1 VRKTARSTAVG
12 EPRLRGVERK
22 LATAMFVDLV
32 DSTALV
38 SGSDPEVVRRRVTGF
53 FERAARHIGA
63 YGGTVEKFAGD
74 AVVAVFGVPTAH
86 EDDAERAVRAATAIL
101 ETGDGELAVRIGIES
116 GEVVAEDG
124 DSTFATGE
132 ALNVAARLQQSAAPG
147 EILVGPTAHGL
158 LVGAVVAEPAG
169 QRALKGLPADLP
181 VWRVVCAD
189 GRAGR
194 PLSVAAPYVGREEE
208 LDLLHNAYAR
218 AARDRR
224 AQLVT
229 IFGEP
234 GIGKSRLA
242 REFFSGLER
251 TTVLSGRS
259 LPFGEGLVYRPLAEM
274 VQDAAGIS
282 EDDSP
287 EEAIEKLRDACSSD
301 AIADLLGLASGVLD
315 TVSGDR
321 RGQEI
326 AWAAHEW
333 ATTLA
338 EAQPLVLGFEDL
350 HWAEEPL
357 LDLVEHLADRI
368 DDAPVLIVC
377 LARPELLDA
386 RPGWGG
392 GRRRAITIELGPLPD
407 HETGILVDALVKG
420 SPLPD
425 DLRTALLDK
434 TEGNP
439 LFVEETVRL
448 LVEEGSSAAVRIPD
462 TLQALIAA
470 RIDRLPPGSKSVLR
484 HGSVVGR
491 VFWRGAICELD
502 PELDVDT
509 ALADLVDRQL
519 LTREPLSTVTD
530 EVAYRFRHVL
540 IRDVAYRGLT
550 KSERA
555 RLHRVFASWL
565 RAHSP
570 DELVETHAYHLDRAA
585 ALTAELD
592 GQVPDDLRTEA
603 GAALERA
610 GRRALAREANRTARR
625 LLLRSIEL
633 EPTLERRFEAAR
645 AAWRLWELPAAADEM
660 ELARAL
666 AREEGERTIEGL
678 ALTVLA
684 EIALNR
690 NADVSQARRLGTQAD
705 ELLSDAPG
713 DARAEVLTLLSSV
726 GWWEGDLDSVERYTN
741 EALEIRRGRPDL
753 ESLALVELAGAHLAR
768 LDLAAAEVALA
779 EASALAETSG
789 SLSARAWS
797 ARIRGSIL
805 LRKGQFDEAA
815 AAFRLA
821 FDLFDEVGAAADAA
835 RSRQLEG
842 VALWRAG
849 DPERAETLV
858 RESVRTLLSLQERG
872 KIVEA
877 QRTLAEI
884 VLAQGHVEEAER
896 WALSAVESVGMQDM
910 MSRSNVSMVLGQV
923 RAAQGRD
930 VEAEL
935 LLREAVELLAATD
948 LRNSEPEPLTA
959 LAGFLRGQGR
969 GDEAAGL
976 EVRIDAL
983 LRPERAVRII

>member
-1 VRKTARSTAVG
+1 M
-12 EPRLRGVERK
+12 ERK

-32 DSTALV
+32 DSTRLV
-38 SGSDPEVVRRRVTGF
+38 SASDPEIVRRRVTGF
-53 FERAARHIGA
+53 FEQAAGQIAA

-101 ETGDGELAVRIGIES
+101 EGVEREGELAVRIGIEA
-116 GEVVAEDG
+116 GEVVAESG

-132 ALNVAARLQQSAAPG
+132 ALNVAARLQQSASPG
-147 EILVGPTAHGL
+147 EILMGPTAHGL
-158 LVGAVVAEPAG
+158 TIGAVVVEPAG
-169 QRALKGLPADLP
+169 ERELKGLPRELV
-181 VWRVVCAD
+181 VWRVICAD
-189 GRAGR
+189 GHAGR

-208 LDLLHNAYAR
+208 LQLLENAYAR
-218 AARDRR
+218 AVRDRR

-229 IFGEP
+229 IYGEP

-242 REFFSGLER
+242 REFFAGLER
-251 TTVLSGRS
+251 TTVLTGRS
-259 LPFGEGLVYRPLAEM
+259 LPFGEGLAYRPLAEM

-315 TVSGDR
+315 TVSGER

-333 ATTLA
+333 ATSLA
-338 EAQPLVLGFEDL
+338 EAQPLVLGFEDV

-392 GRRRAITIELGPLPD
+392 GRRRAVTIELGPLPD
-407 HETGILVDALVKG
+407 HETGMLVDALIEG
-420 SPLPD
+420 SPLPE
-425 DLRTALLDK
+425 DLRAALLDK

-448 LVEEGSSAAVRIPD
+448 LVEEGDTATVRIPD

-470 RIDRLPPGSKSVLR
+470 RIDRLPPGSRSVLR

-502 PELDVDT
+502 PELDVDS

-519 LTREPLSTVTD
+519 LTREPLSTVTG

-555 RLHRVFASWL
+555 RLHRVFAAWL

-592 GQVPDDLRTEA
+592 GRVPDDLRAEA
-603 GAALERA
+603 ATALERA
-610 GRRALAREANRTARR
+610 GLRALAREANRTARR
-625 LLLRSIEL
+625 LLLRSLEL

-660 ELARAL
+660 EQARAE
-666 AREEGERTIEGL
+666 AHEAGERQIEGL
-678 ALTVLA
+678 ALAALA
-684 EIALNR
+684 EIALYR
-690 NADVSQARRLGTQAD
+690 SADVTEARRLGQQAND
-705 ELLSDAPG
+705 LLLDAPG
-713 DARAEVLTLLSSV
+713 AARAEILTVLSSV
-726 GWWEGDLDSVERYTN
+726 GWFEGDLDSVERYTN
-741 EALEIRRGRPDL
+741 EALAIREGRADL

-768 LDLAAAEVALA
+768 LDLAQAESVLADAEALA
-779 EASALAETSG
+779 ESSG

-797 ARIRGSIL
+797 ARVRGSIL
-805 LRKGQFDEAA
+805 LRKGRFEEAA
-815 AAFRLA
+815 AAFHA
-821 FDLFDEVGAAADAA
+821 AYELFDEIGVAPDAA

-849 DPERAETLV
+849 DSERAETLV
-858 RESVRTLLSLQERG
+858 RETVRTLLSLQERG

-910 MSRSNVSMVLGQV
+910 MSRSNVSMVLGLV

-930 VEAEL
+930 DEAEL
-935 LLREAVELLAATD
+935 LLREAIDLLAATD
-948 LRNSEPEPLTA
+948 LRNSEPEPLAA
-959 LAGFLRGQGR
+959 LAGFLRKRGR
-969 GDEAAGL
+969 DDEAAVL
-976 EVRIDAL
+976 EDRIEAL
-983 LRPERAVRII
+983 LQPERAARII

>member
-1 VRKTARSTAVG
+1 M
-12 EPRLRGVERK
+12 ERK

-32 DSTALV
+32 DSTGLV
-38 SGSDPEVVRRRVTGF
+38 SGSDPEIVRRRVTGF
-53 FERAARHIGA
+53 FDRAAGHIAA

-101 ETGDGELAVRIGIES
+101 ETLGQGLAARIGIES
-116 GEVVAEDG
+116 GEVVAESG

-132 ALNVAARLQQSAAPG
+132 ALNVAARLQQSAEPG
-147 EILVGPTAHGL
+147 EVLMGPTAHGL
-158 LVGAVVAEPAG
+158 TVGSVVAEPLG
-169 QRALKGLPADLP
+169 ERALKGLPGDMA
-181 VWRVVCAD
+181 VWRVICAET
-189 GRAGR
+189 RAGR
-194 PLSVAAPYVGREEE
+194 RLSIAAPYVGREEE
-208 LDLLHNAYAR
+208 LQLLENAYAR
-218 AARDRR
+218 VVRDRR

-229 IFGEP
+229 IFGAP

-242 REFFSGLER
+242 REFFAGLER
-251 TTVLSGRS
+251 TTVLTGRA

-287 EEAIEKLRDACSSD
+287 EEAIEKLREACSSD

-315 TVSGDR
+315 TVSGER

-326 AWAAHEW
+326 GWAAHEW
-333 ATTLA
+333 ATSLA
-338 EAQPLVLGFEDL
+338 EAQPLVLGFEDV

-368 DDAPVLIVC
+368 DDAPVLLVC

-407 HETGILVDALVKG
+407 TETSMLVDALVKDA
-420 SPLPD
+420 PLPED
-425 DLRTALLDK
+425 IRTALLDK

-448 LVEEGSSAAVRIPD
+448 LLEEGDSASVRIPD
-462 TLQALIAA
+462 SLQALIAA
-470 RIDRLPPGSKSVLR
+470 RIDRLQPSSKSVLR
-484 HGSVVGR
+484 HGAVVGR

-502 PELDVDT
+502 PELEVDT
-509 ALADLVDRQL
+509 ALEDLVERQL
-519 LTREPLSTVTD
+519 LTREPLSTVTG

-565 RAHSP
+565 REHSP

-585 ALTAELD
+585 ALTAEID
-592 GQVPDDLRTEA
+592 GRVPDDLRAEA

-625 LLLRSIEL
+625 LLLRALEL

-645 AAWRLWELPAAADEM
+645 AAWRLWELPAAPDEM
-660 ELARAL
+660 EQV
-666 AREEGERTIEGL
+666 REAAHEAGEPTYEGL
-678 ALTVLA
+678 ALTALA

-690 NADVSQARRLGTQAD
+690 NADVSQARTLGQQANA
-705 ELLSDAPG
+705 LLADAPG
-713 DARAEVLTLLSSV
+713 DARAEVLTVLSSV

-741 EALEIRRGRPDL
+741 EALEIREGRPDQ

-768 LDLAAAEVALA
+768 LDLAQAESVLA
-779 EASALAETSG
+779 QASALAEESG
-789 SLSARAWS
+789 SLSALAWS
-797 ARIRGSIL
+797 ARIGGSIF
-805 LRKGQFDEAA
+805 LRKGRFDEAA
-815 AAFRLA
+815 AFFHRAYE
-821 FDLFDEVGAAADAA
+821 LFDEVGAAPDAA
-835 RSRQLEG
+835 RARQLEG
-842 VALWRAG
+842 VAIWRAG

-858 RESVRTLLSLQERG
+858 RETVRQLLSLQERG

-884 VLAQGHVEEAER
+884 VLSQGHVEEAER

-910 MSRSNVSMVLGQV
+910 MSRSNVNMVLGLV

-930 VEAEL
+930 AEAEL
-935 LLREAVELLAATD
+935 LLREAVDLLATTD
-948 LRNSEPEPLTA
+948 LRNSEPEPLAA
-959 LAGFLRGQGR
+959 LAGFLRAHGR
-969 GDEAAGL
+969 EDEAAAL
-976 EVRIDAL
+976 DERIEQL
-983 LRPERAVRII
+983 LQPERAARII

>member
-1 VRKTARSTAVG
+1 M
-12 EPRLRGVERK
+12 ERK
-22 LATAMFVDLV
+22 LATALFVDLV

-38 SGSDPEVVRRRVTGF
+38 SGSDPEIVRRRVTGF
-53 FERAARHIGA
+53 FERAAGHIAA

-101 ETGDGELAVRIGIES
+101 ESGDGGLAVRIGIES
-116 GEVVAEDG
+116 GEVVAESG

-147 EILVGPTAHGL
+147 EILMGPTAHGL
-158 LVGAVVAEPAG
+158 TLGAVVVEPGGA
-169 QRALKGLPADLP
+169 RVLKGLPDDMP
-181 VWRVVCAD
+181 VWRVICAD
-189 GRAGR
+189 GKAGR

-208 LDLLHNAYAR
+208 LELLQNAYAR
-218 AARDRR
+218 VVRDRR

-242 REFFSGLER
+242 REFFAGLER
-251 TTVLSGRS
+251 TTVLAGRS

-274 VQDAAGIS
+274 VQAAAGIS

-287 EEAIEKLRDACSSD
+287 EEAIEKLREACSSD

-326 AWAAHEW
+326 SWAAHEW
-333 ATTLA
+333 ATSLA
-338 EAQPLVLGFEDL
+338 EAQPLVLGFEDV

-368 DDAPVLIVC
+368 DDAPVLLVC
-377 LARPELLDA
+377 LARPELLDS

-407 HETGILVDALVKG
+407 HETGMLVDALVKDL
-420 SPLPD
+420 PLPD

-448 LVEEGSSAAVRIPD
+448 LVDEGDTAGVRIPD

-484 HGSVVGR
+484 HGAVVGR

-502 PELDVDT
+502 PELDVDS

-519 LTREPLSTVTD
+519 LTREPLSTVTG
-530 EVAYRFRHVL
+530 EQAYRFRHVL

-565 RAHSP
+565 RVHSP
-570 DELVETHAYHLDRAA
+570 EELVETHAYHLDRAA
-585 ALTAELD
+585 ALLAELD
-592 GQVPDDLRTEA
+592 GRVPDDLRAEA
-603 GAALERA
+603 SAALERA
-610 GRRALAREANRTARR
+610 GQRALAREANRTARR
-625 LLLRSIEL
+625 LLLRTLEL

-660 ELARAL
+660 EQVRELAHEA
-666 AREEGERTIEGL
+666 GEPTIEGL
-678 ALTVLA
+678 ALTALA

-690 NADVSQARRLGTQAD
+690 NADVSQARTARPAGQRAPLGCTGRRTGRGTDAAVGRRL
-705 ELLSDAPG
+705 
-713 DARAEVLTLLSSV
+713 V
-726 GWWEGDLDSVERYTN
+726 G
-741 EALEIRRGRPDL
+741 GRPR
-753 ESLALVELAGAHLAR
+753 ERRAVHERGARDPGRQSRPREPRAR
-768 LDLAAAEVALA
+768 R
-779 EASALAETSG
+779 
-789 SLSARAWS
+789 ARRRAP
-797 ARIRGSIL
+797 R
-805 LRKGQFDEAA
+805 
-815 AAFRLA
+815 
-821 FDLFDEVGAAADAA
+821 AA
-835 RSRQLEG
+835 RSRTG
-842 VALWRAG
+842 G
-849 DPERAETLV
+849 ERARARRRPSPRRAAASPPGRGARASAARSCSARV
-858 RESVRTLLSLQERG
+858 GSRTPRPRSTRPTSSSTRSARLRMPPARG
-872 KIVEA
+872 SSRA
-877 QRTLAEI
+877 
-884 VLAQGHVEEAER
+884 
-896 WALSAVESVGMQDM
+896 
-910 MSRSNVSMVLGQV
+910 SRSGAPATPSAP
-923 RAAQGRD
+923 RRSSARPCARSCRCRSAGRSSRRSGRLPRSCSPRD
-930 VEAEL
+930 TS
-935 LLREAVELLAATD
+935 RKP
-948 LRNSEPEPLTA
+948 S
-959 LAGFLRGQGR
+959 AGRS
-969 GDEAAGL
+969 
-976 EVRIDAL
+976 
-983 LRPERAVRII
+983 RPSSPSGCRT

>member
-1 VRKTARSTAVG
+1 
-12 EPRLRGVERK
+12 
-22 LATAMFVDLV
+22 M
-32 DSTALV
+32 
-38 SGSDPEVVRRRVTGF
+38 
-53 FERAARHIGA
+53 
-63 YGGTVEKFAGD
+63 
-74 AVVAVFGVPTAH
+74 
-86 EDDAERAVRAATAIL
+86 
-101 ETGDGELAVRIGIES
+101 
-116 GEVVAEDG
+116 
-124 DSTFATGE
+124 
-132 ALNVAARLQQSAAPG
+132 
-147 EILVGPTAHGL
+147 GPTAHGL
-158 LVGAVVAEPAG
+158 TIGAVVAEPAG
-169 QRALKGLPADLP
+169 ERELKGLPRELV
-181 VWRVVCAD
+181 VWRVICAD

-194 PLSVAAPYVGREEE
+194 PLSIAAPYVGREEE
-208 LDLLHNAYAR
+208 LELLGNAYAR
-218 AARDRR
+218 VVRDRR

-242 REFFSGLER
+242 REFYSGLER
-251 TTVLSGRS
+251 TTVLTGRA

-315 TVSGDR
+315 TVSGER

-333 ATTLA
+333 ATSLA
-338 EAQPLVLGFEDL
+338 EAQPLVLGFEDV

-357 LDLVEHLADRI
+357 LDLIDHLADRI

-407 HETGILVDALVKG
+407 HETGMLVDALVKDL
-420 SPLPD
+420 PLPD

-448 LVEEGSSAAVRIPD
+448 LVEEGDGAAVRIPD

-470 RIDRLPPGSKSVLR
+470 RIDRLPPGSRSVLR
-484 HGSVVGR
+484 HGAVVGR

-502 PELDVDT
+502 PELDVDS

-519 LTREPLSTVTD
+519 LTREPLSTLSG
-530 EVAYRFRHVL
+530 EVAYRFRHVM

-592 GQVPDDLRTEA
+592 GRVPDDLRAEA
-603 GAALERA
+603 ATALERA
-610 GRRALAREANRTARR
+610 GLRALAREANRTARR
-625 LLLRSIEL
+625 LLLRSLEL
-633 EPTLERRFEAAR
+633 EPTLASRFEAAR

-660 ELARAL
+660 EQARVEAHEVGD
-666 AREEGERTIEGL
+666 RQIEGL
-678 ALTVLA
+678 ALAALA
-684 EIALNR
+684 EIALYR
-690 NADVSQARRLGTQAD
+690 SADVTEARRLGQQAD
-705 ELLSDAPG
+705 DLLSDAPG
-713 DARAEVLTLLSSV
+713 AARAEILTVLSSV
-726 GWWEGDLDSVERYTN
+726 GWFEGDLDSVERYTN
-741 EALEIRRGRPDL
+741 EALAIREGRADL

-768 LDLAAAEVALA
+768 LDLAQAESVLAEAEALA
-779 EASALAETSG
+779 ESSG

-797 ARIRGSIL
+797 ARVRGSIL
-805 LRKGQFDEAA
+805 LRKGRFEEAA
-815 AAFRLA
+815 AAFHA
-821 FDLFDEVGAAADAA
+821 AHELFDEIGVAPDAA

-849 DPERAETLV
+849 DSERAETLV
-858 RESVRTLLSLQERG
+858 RETVRTLLSLQERG

-884 VLAQGHVEEAER
+884 VLGQGHVEEAER

-910 MSRSNVSMVLGQV
+910 MSRSNVSMVLGLV

-930 VEAEL
+930 DEAEL
-935 LLREAVELLAATD
+935 LLREAIDLLAATD
-948 LRNSEPEPLTA
+948 LRNSEPEPLAA
-959 LAGFLRGQGR
+959 LAGFLRERGR
-969 GDEAAGL
+969 DDEAAVL
-976 EVRIDAL
+976 EERIEAL
-983 LRPERAVRII
+983 LQPERAARII

>member
-1 VRKTARSTAVG
+1 V
-12 EPRLRGVERK
+12 VERK

-53 FERAARHIGA
+53 FDRVAGHIAA

-86 EDDAERAVRAATAIL
+86 EDDAERAIRAASAIL

-116 GEVVAEDG
+116 GEVVAESG

-132 ALNVAARLQQSAAPG
+132 ALNVAARLQQGAEPG
-147 EILVGPTAHGL
+147 EILIGPTAHGL
-158 LVGAVVAEPAG
+158 TAGAVVTEPAG
-169 QRALKGLPADLP
+169 ARALKGLSADVP
-181 VWRVVCAD
+181 VWRVVCAS

-194 PLSVAAPYVGREEE
+194 PLRVDAPYVGREEE
-208 LDLLHNAYAR
+208 LDLLRNAYAR
-218 AARDRR
+218 AVRDRR

-242 REFFSGLER
+242 REFFASLER
-251 TTVLSGRS
+251 TTVLTGRS
-259 LPFGEGLVYRPLAEM
+259 LPFGEGLAYRPLAEM

-301 AIADLLGLASGVLD
+301 AIADLLGFASGVLD

-333 ATTLA
+333 AASLA
-338 EAQPLVLGFEDL
+338 EAQPLVLGVEDL
-350 HWAEEPL
+350 HWGEEPL
-357 LDLVEHLADRI
+357 LDLGEHLADRI
-368 DDAPVLIVC
+368 DGAAVLLVC
-377 LARPELLDA
+377 LARPELLDV

-392 GRRRAITIELGPLPD
+392 GRRRAITVELGPLPD
-407 HETGILVDALVKG
+407 HETGRLIDALVDG
-420 SPLPD
+420 LPLPD

-448 LVEEGSSAAVRIPD
+448 LVEEGDGAAVRIPD

-470 RIDRLPPGSKSVLR
+470 RIDRLPPGSRSVLR
-484 HGSVVGR
+484 HGSVIGR
-491 VFWRGAICELD
+491 VFWRGAMCELD

-509 ALADLVDRQL
+509 ALADLVDREL
-519 LTREPLSTVTD
+519 LTREPLSTVSD

-585 ALTAELD
+585 ALTAELE
-592 GQVPDDLRTEA
+592 GRVPDDLRTEA

-610 GRRALAREANRTARR
+610 GRRALTREANRTARR
-625 LLLRSIEL
+625 LLLRSLEL
-633 EPTLERRFEAAR
+633 DATLERRFEAAR

-660 ELARAL
+660 ELVREL
-666 AREEGERTIEGL
+666 AHEAGDKTIEGL
-678 ALTVLA
+678 ALTALA
-684 EIALNR
+684 EVALNR
-690 NADVSQARRLGTQAD
+690 NADVAQARRLGREAD
-705 ELLSDAPG
+705 GLLADAPG
-713 DARAEVLTLLSSV
+713 DARAEVLTLLSNV

-741 EALEIRRGRPDL
+741 EALEIREGRSDL

-768 LDLAAAEVALA
+768 LDLVRAESVLA
-779 EASALAETSG
+779 EASALAESSG

-797 ARIRGSIL
+797 ARVKGSIL
-805 LRKGQFDEAA
+805 LRKGRFEDAA
-815 AAFRLA
+815 AAFRTA
-821 FDLFDEVGAAADAA
+821 FELFDEVGAAPDAA

-842 VALWRAG
+842 VAVWRAG
-849 DPERAETLV
+849 DPERAEDLV
-858 RESVRTLLSLQERG
+858 RDTVRTLLSLQERG
-872 KIVEA
+872 KVVEA

-910 MSRSNVSMVLGQV
+910 MSRSNVSMVLGLV

-930 VEAEL
+930 TEAEL
-935 LLREAVELLAATD
+935 LLREAIDLLAATD
-948 LRNSEPEPLTA
+948 LRNSEPEPLSA
-959 LAGFLRGQGR
+959 LAGFLRTRGR
-969 GDEAAGL
+969 EDEAAAV
-976 EVRIDAL
+976 EEQIDAL
-983 LRPERAVRII
+983 LQPESAARII

>member
-1 VRKTARSTAVG
+1 MRKTAHRGDHLTSLDS
-12 EPRLRGVERK
+12 RLVERK

-38 SGSDPEVVRRRVTGF
+38 SGSDPEIVRRRVTGF
-53 FERAARHIGA
+53 FERAAGHIAA

-101 ETGDGELAVRIGIES
+101 ESGDGGLAVRIGIES
-116 GEVVAEDG
+116 GEVVRRVRRLDVRDRRGAE
-124 DSTFATGE
+124 
-132 ALNVAARLQQSAAPG
+132 RRRAAPA
-147 EILVGPTAHGL
+147 VGRARGDPD
-158 LVGAVVAEPAG
+158 GADGARADARARSSWSPAG
-169 QRALKGLPADLP
+169 ARVLKGLPDDMP
-181 VWRVVCAD
+181 VWRVICAD
-189 GRAGR
+189 GKAGR

-208 LDLLHNAYAR
+208 LELLQNAYAR
-218 AARDRR
+218 VVRDRR

-242 REFFSGLER
+242 REFFAGLER
-251 TTVLSGRS
+251 TTVLAGRS

-274 VQDAAGIS
+274 VQAAAGIS

-287 EEAIEKLRDACSSD
+287 EEAIEKLREACSSD

-326 AWAAHEW
+326 SWAAHEW
-333 ATTLA
+333 ATSLA
-338 EAQPLVLGFEDL
+338 EAQPLVLGFEDV

-368 DDAPVLIVC
+368 DDAPVLLVC
-377 LARPELLDA
+377 LARPELLDS

-407 HETGILVDALVKG
+407 HETGMLVDALVKDL
-420 SPLPD
+420 PLPD

-448 LVEEGSSAAVRIPD
+448 LVDEGDTAGVRIPD

-484 HGSVVGR
+484 HGAVVGR

-502 PELDVDT
+502 PELDVDS

-519 LTREPLSTVTD
+519 LTREPLSTVTG
-530 EVAYRFRHVL
+530 EQAYRFRHVL

-565 RAHSP
+565 RVHSP
-570 DELVETHAYHLDRAA
+570 EELVETHAYHLDRAA
-585 ALTAELD
+585 ALLAELD
-592 GQVPDDLRTEA
+592 GRVPDDLRAEA
-603 GAALERA
+603 SAALERA
-610 GRRALAREANRTARR
+610 GQRALAREANRTARR
-625 LLLRSIEL
+625 LLLRTLEL

-660 ELARAL
+660 EQVRGLAHEA
-666 AREEGERTIEGL
+666 GEPTIEGL
-678 ALTVLA
+678 ALTALA

-690 NADVSQARRLGTQAD
+690 NADVSQARRLGQQAN

-713 DARAEVLTLLSSV
+713 DARAEVLTLLSGV
-726 GWWEGDLDSVERYTN
+726 GWWEGDLESVERYTN
-741 EALEIRRGRPDL
+741 EALEIREGRADL
-753 ESLALVELAGAHLAR
+753 ESLALVRARRRAPRAAGPRTGGERARRGVGPRRDERQPLRPGVERAHRRLDPAPQGSVRGRRGLVPHGATSSSTRSAR
-768 LDLAAAEVALA
+768 LRMPPARGSSR
-779 EASALAETSG
+779 ASRSG
-789 SLSARAWS
+789 APATPSAPRRSSARPCARFCRCRS
-797 ARIRGSIL
+797 AGRSSRRSGRLPRSCSPRDTS
-805 LRKGQFDEAA
+805 RKPSAG
-815 AAFRLA
+815 
-821 FDLFDEVGAAADAA
+821 
-835 RSRQLEG
+835 RSRPSSPWG
-842 VALWRAG
+842 C
-849 DPERAETLV
+849 
-858 RESVRTLLSLQERG
+858 RT
-872 KIVEA
+872 
-877 QRTLAEI
+877 
-884 VLAQGHVEEAER
+884 
-896 WALSAVESVGMQDM
+896 
-910 MSRSNVSMVLGQV
+910 
-923 RAAQGRD
+923 
-930 VEAEL
+930 
-935 LLREAVELLAATD
+935 
-948 LRNSEPEPLTA
+948 
-959 LAGFLRGQGR
+959 
-969 GDEAAGL
+969 
-976 EVRIDAL
+976 
-983 LRPERAVRII
+983 

>member
-1 VRKTARSTAVG
+1 M
-12 EPRLRGVERK
+12 ERK
-22 LATAMFVDLV
+22 LATALFVDLV
-32 DSTALV
+32 DSTSLV
-38 SGSDPEVVRRRVTGF
+38 SGSDPEIVRRRVTGF
-53 FERAARHIGA
+53 FERAAGHIAA

-74 AVVAVFGVPTAH
+74 AVVAVFGVPTTH

-101 ETGDGELAVRIGIES
+101 ESGDGELAVRIGIES

-132 ALNVAARLQQSAAPG
+132 ALNVAARLQQSAEPG

-158 LVGAVVAEPAG
+158 MVGAIVAEPAG
-169 QRALKGLPADLP
+169 ERVLKGLPAGMP
-181 VWRVVCAD
+181 IWRVICAD
-189 GRAGR
+189 GRSGR
-194 PLSVAAPYVGREEE
+194 PLSIAAPYVGRDEE

-218 AARDRR
+218 AVRDRR

-229 IFGEP
+229 VFGDP

-242 REFFSGLER
+242 REFFASLER
-251 TTVLSGRS
+251 TTVLTGRS
-259 LPFGEGLVYRPLAEM
+259 LPFGEGLAYRPLAEM

-326 AWAAHEW
+326 SWAAHEW
-333 ATTLA
+333 ATSLA

-386 RPGWGG
+386 RPSWGA

-407 HETGILVDALVKG
+407 HETGLLVDALIDQ
-420 SPLPD
+420 PLPD

-448 LVEEGSSAAVRIPD
+448 LVEEGDGAAVRIPD

-470 RIDRLPPGSKSVLR
+470 RIDRLPPGSRSVLR

-502 PELDVDT
+502 PELAVDA
-509 ALADLVDRQL
+509 ALDDLVERQL
-519 LTREPLSTVTD
+519 LTREPLSTVTG

-565 RAHSP
+565 REHSP

-592 GQVPDDLRTEA
+592 GQVPEDLRAEA
-603 GAALERA
+603 ATALERA
-610 GRRALAREANRTARR
+610 GRRALTREANRTARR

-660 ELARAL
+660 EQ
-666 AREEGERTIEGL
+666 ARELAHEAGEPVIEGL
-678 ALTVLA
+678 SLTALA

-690 NADVSQARRLGTQAD
+690 NADVQHARRLGQQAN
-705 ELLSDAPG
+705 ELLADAPG
-713 DARAEVLTLLSSV
+713 DARAEVLTLLSGV
-726 GWWEGDLDSVERYTN
+726 GWWEGDLESVERYTN
-741 EALEIRRGRPDL
+741 EALEIREGRADL

-768 LDLAAAEVALA
+768 LDLARAESVLA
-779 EASALAETSG
+779 EASALADSSG

-797 ARIRGSIL
+797 ARVRGSIL
-805 LRKGQFDEAA
+805 LRKGAFEDAA
-815 AAFRLA
+815 GAFHSA
-821 FDLFDEVGAAADAA
+821 YELFDEVGAAPDAA

-842 VALWRAG
+842 VAIWRAG

-858 RESVRTLLSLQERG
+858 RETVRTLLSLQERG
-872 KIVEA
+872 KVVEA

-884 VLAQGHVEEAER
+884 VLSEGHVEEAER

-910 MSRSNVSMVLGQV
+910 MSRSNVSMVLGLV

-930 VEAEL
+930 AEAEL
-935 LLREAVELLAATD
+935 LLREAIDLLAATD
-948 LRNSEPEPLTA
+948 LRNSEPEPLAA
-959 LAGFLRGQGR
+959 LAAFLRERGR
-969 GDEAAGL
+969 EDEAAAV
-976 EVRIDAL
+976 EEQIEAL
-983 LRPERAVRII
+983 LRPESAARII

>member
-1 VRKTARSTAVG
+1 
-12 EPRLRGVERK
+12 VERK

-32 DSTALV
+32 DSTSLV

-53 FERAARHIGA
+53 FERAAGHIAA

-86 EDDAERAVRAATAIL
+86 EDDAERAVRAASAIV
-101 ETGDGELAVRIGIES
+101 ETGNDGLAVRIGIES

-132 ALNVAARLQQSAAPG
+132 ALNVAARLQQCAAPG

-158 LVGAVVAEPAG
+158 IAGAVVAEPAG
-169 QRALKGLPADLP
+169 ERALKGLPADLT
-181 VWRVVCAD
+181 VWRVVCAG

-194 PLSVAAPYVGREEE
+194 PLSIAAPYIGREEE
-208 LDLLHNAYAR
+208 LELLQNAYAR
-218 AARDRR
+218 AVRDRR

-242 REFFSGLER
+242 REFFAGLER
-251 TTVLSGRS
+251 TTVLTGRS

-315 TVSGDR
+315 TVSGER

-333 ATTLA
+333 ATSLA

-386 RPGWGG
+386 RAGWGG

-407 HETGILVDALVKG
+407 HETGMLVDALVQDA
-420 SPLPD
+420 PLTD

-448 LVEEGSSAAVRIPD
+448 LVEEGDSAAVRIPD

-491 VFWRGAICELD
+491 VFWRGAVCELD
-502 PELDVDT
+502 PDLDVDT

-592 GQVPDDLRTEA
+592 GHVPDDLRAEA
-603 GAALERA
+603 AEALERA
-610 GRRALAREANRTARR
+610 GKRALAREANRTARR

-633 EPTLERRFEAAR
+633 DPTLERRFEAAR

-660 ELARAL
+660 ELVRERAHE
-666 AREEGERTIEGL
+666 AGERTIEGL

-690 NADVSQARRLGTQAD
+690 NADVLQARKLGTQAD
-705 ELLSDAPG
+705 ALLSGAPG
-713 DARAEVLTLLSSV
+713 EARAEVLTLLSSV

-741 EALEIRRGRPDL
+741 EALEIRSGRPDL
-753 ESLALVELAGAHLAR
+753 ESLALVEIAGARLAR
-768 LDLAAAEVALA
+768 LDLAGAETALA
-779 EASALAETSG
+779 DASALADESG

-805 LRKGQFDEAA
+805 LRKGRFEEAA
-815 AAFRLA
+815 TEFHASY
-821 FDLFDEVGAAADAA
+821 DLFDEVGAGPDAA
-835 RSRQLEG
+835 RARQLEG

-849 DPERAETLV
+849 DPERAEALV
-858 RESVRTLLSLQERG
+858 REAVRTLLALQERG

-896 WALSAVESVGMQDM
+896 WALSAVESLGMQDL
-910 MSRSNVSMVLGQV
+910 MSRSNVNMVLGLV
-923 RAAQGRD
+923 RTAQGRD
-930 VEAEL
+930 AEAEL
-935 LLREAVELLAATD
+935 LLREAVELLASTD
-948 LRNSEPEPLTA
+948 LRNSEPEPLAA
-959 LAGFLRGQGR
+959 LAGFLHERGR
-969 GDEAAGL
+969 DDEAAVL
-976 EVRIDAL
+976 EERIEAL
-983 LRPERAVRII
+983 LQPESAARII

>member
-1 VRKTARSTAVG
+1 M
-12 EPRLRGVERK
+12 ERK

-38 SGSDPEVVRRRVTGF
+38 SASDPEVVRRRVTGF
-53 FERAARHIGA
+53 FERAAAHIDA

-101 ETGDGELAVRIGIES
+101 ETVEGELAVRIGIES
-116 GEVVAEDG
+116 GEVVAESG

-147 EILVGPTAHGL
+147 EILMGPTAHGL
-158 LVGAVVAEPAG
+158 TVGAVVAEPAG
-169 QRALKGLPADLP
+169 ERELKGLPGETP
-181 VWRVVCAD
+181 VWRVICAD
-189 GRAGR
+189 GKAGR
-194 PLSVAAPYVGREEE
+194 PLSVAAPYIGREEE
-208 LDLLHNAYAR
+208 LELLQNAFSR
-218 AARDRR
+218 VVRDRR

-251 TTVLSGRS
+251 TTVLTGRS

-274 VQDAAGIS
+274 VQAAAGIS

-287 EEAIEKLRDACSSD
+287 EEAIEKLREACSSD
-301 AIADLLGLASGVLD
+301 AVADLLGLASGVLD
-315 TVSGDR
+315 TVSGGDR

-326 AWAAHEW
+326 AWATHEW
-333 ATTLA
+333 ATSLA
-338 EAQPLVLGFEDL
+338 EAQPLVLGFEDV

-368 DDAPVLIVC
+368 DDAPVLLVC
-377 LARPELLDA
+377 LARPELLDL

-392 GRRRAITIELGPLPD
+392 GRRRSITIELGPLPD
-407 HETGILVDALVKG
+407 HETGMLVDALVKD
-420 SPLPD
+420 LPVSD

-448 LVEEGSSAAVRIPD
+448 LVDEGDTAGVRIPD

-484 HGSVVGR
+484 HGAVIGR

-502 PELDVDT
+502 PELDVDS
-509 ALADLVDRQL
+509 ALSDLVDRQL
-519 LTREPLSTVTD
+519 LTREPLSTVTG
-530 EVAYRFRHVL
+530 EEAYRFRHVL

-565 RAHSP
+565 GAHSP
-570 DELVETHAYHLDRAA
+570 EELVETHAYHLDRAS
-585 ALTAELD
+585 ALLAELD
-592 GQVPDDLRTEA
+592 GRVPDDLRAEA
-603 GAALERA
+603 AAALERA
-610 GRRALAREANRTARR
+610 GQRALAREANRTARR
-625 LLLRSIEL
+625 LLLRTLEL

-660 ELARAL
+660 EQVRELAHEA
-666 AREEGERTIEGL
+666 GERTIEGL
-678 ALTVLA
+678 ALTALA

-690 NADVSQARRLGTQAD
+690 NADVSLARQLGQQAN

-713 DARAEVLTLLSSV
+713 DARAEVLTLLSGV
-726 GWWEGDLDSVERYTN
+726 GWWEGDLESVERYTN
-741 EALEIRRGRPDL
+741 EALEIREGRADL

-768 LDLAAAEVALA
+768 LDLAQAESVLAEAAALA
-779 EASALAETSG
+779 ESSG

-797 ARIRGSIL
+797 ARIGGSIL
-805 LRKGQFDEAA
+805 LRKGRFADAA
-815 AAFRLA
+815 TSFHNAYE
-821 FDLFDEVGAAADAA
+821 LFDEIGAAPDAA
-835 RSRQLEG
+835 RARQLEG
-842 VALWRAG
+842 VAIWRSG

-858 RESVRTLLSLQERG
+858 RETVRALLSLQERG

-877 QRTLAEI
+877 QRSLAEI
-884 VLAQGHVEEAER
+884 VLSQGHVEEAER

-910 MSRSNVSMVLGQV
+910 MSRSNVSMVLGLV
-923 RAAQGRD
+923 RAAQGRSA
-930 VEAEL
+930 EAEL
-935 LLREAVELLAATD
+935 LLREAVDLLAGTD
-948 LRNSEPEPLTA
+948 LRNSEPEPLAA
-959 LAGFLRGQGR
+959 LAGFLRKQGR
-969 GDEAAGL
+969 EDEACVL
-976 EVRIDAL
+976 EERIEAL
-983 LRPERAVRII
+983 LQPERAARII